1 MTNTCDTDQAQIYW
15 KQGYLCPI
23 PVLTPEEAAKAK
35 REFEAFETMLADTNL
50 RENPAAYVRTN
61 VEVLLPAADRIA
73 RDPRILDRVERILG
87 PDIMVWSSE
96 FFVKEPRSDKIVSW
110 HQDLTYWGLGE
121 TDGEVTAWVALSDV
135 TQENGCM
142 RFVPGSHTQAIVAHT
157 DTFAD
162 DNLLSRGQEIACE
175 VDETKAVHIEL
186 RPGEMS
192 LHHGRMFHA
201 SGPNMSDA
209 RRIALVIRYVKPQVK
224 QHIADRDFAMLVR
237 GANRAQNFIDF
248 SPPSRTLSDE
258 GLALRREI
266 MDERDKAYGA
276 GAAEQISY
284 ADSRA

>member
-1 MTNTCDTDQAQIYW
+1 MTNASKIDHAQIYW

-23 PVLTPEEAAKAK
+23 PALAPEEAEKA
-35 REFEAFETMLADTNL
+35 RHEFEAFETLLASTSL
-50 RENPAAYVRTN
+50 PENPATYIRTN
-61 VEVLLPAADRIA
+61 VEVLLPAANRTA
-73 RDPRILDRVERILG
+73 RDPRILDMVEKILG

-96 FFVKEPRSDKIVSW
+96 FFVKEPRSEKIVSW

-135 TQENGCM
+135 TRENGCM
-142 RFVPGSHTQAIVAHT
+142 RFVPGSHAQSIVAHT
-157 DTFAD
+157 DTFAE

-175 VDETKAVHIEL
+175 VDEAKAVHIEL

-201 SGPNMSDA
+201 SGPNTSDV

-224 QHIADRDFAMLVR
+224 QHISDRDFAMLVR
-237 GANRAQNFIDF
+237 GTNREQNFIDF
-248 SPPSRTLSDE
+248 SPPSHTLSDE

-276 GAAEQISY
+276 GAAEQITY
-284 ADSRA
+284 ANS